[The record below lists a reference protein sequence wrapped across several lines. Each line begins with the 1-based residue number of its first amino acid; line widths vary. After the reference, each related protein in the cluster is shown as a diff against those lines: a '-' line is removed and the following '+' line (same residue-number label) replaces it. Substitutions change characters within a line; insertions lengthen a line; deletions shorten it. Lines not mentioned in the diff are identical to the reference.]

1 MIRRP
6 PRSTRTDTLFPY
18 TTLFRS
24 YCPPLEFRRV
34 REPRRCGH
42 FARQKLLRRTKTRYA
57 SFDVGRTRRS
67 PRAAPAVDNTSNTP
81 SPAQWCRLNNARK
94 YAPMSMVTATG
105 HSVNQARAID
115 VDRRGGGAAAAGA
128 MVKSPMRPENG
139 RALGGER

>member
-67 PRAAPAVDNTSNTP
+67 PRAAPAADNTSNTP

-94 YAPMSMVTATG
+94 YEPMSMVTATG
-105 HSVNQARAID
+105 HSVNQRSEEHTSELQTLKRNSYT
-115 VDRRGGGAAAAGA
+115 VLCLKKKKHR
-128 MVKSPMRPENG
+128 
-139 RALGGER
+139 